1 MKSNPGSVLMI
12 RVKFNHSHQSLAC
25 KQEYHGVIMNMKNI
39 KELPKH
45 VWSGVGKKVNII
57 VYCALTSW

>member
-1 MKSNPGSVLMI
+1 MI
-12 RVKFNHSHQSLAC
+12 RVLINQSHQSLAC